1 MKSSTSWRLTYTR
14 PFHGS
19 FSSKLFPADSRNIHT
34 GVDEFLL
41 TTGKVINR
49 PPRREAGESLMV
61 IPFAEIVTRFNVQTG
76 TDQKYKSMSFEV
88 PNGKIEGLE
97 ENQKRI
103 LESNQAK
110 LEFMKRSLYVSWKDY
125 SGKELNTNFPT
136 DSADFYILENLDD
149 MEYQKSS
156 FDEKIKT
163 LGYELVQI
171 KKNKTE
177 FYQLCYLFGINIS
190 TISVDMAYNL
200 LSDTLTKNPDAFAKK
215 MNDPDRWYKIVIN
228 KALRTLLPGHESMY
242 LTEESAGEFTN
253 YFQHGKLIATGFDAL
268 VGYYKDNVEIFEALE
283 SDLGLKKNGVAPEV
297 EQTKPEPVEQEL
309 PKKRIIG
316 KTKVQEV

>member
-1 MKSSTSWRLTYTR
+1 
-14 PFHGS
+14 
-19 FSSKLFPADSRNIHT
+19 
-34 GVDEFLL
+34 
-41 TTGKVINR
+41 
-49 PPRREAGESLMV
+49 MV